1 MGVAETAKPRNCAIQ
16 ILARKRFPPNI
27 LARLDLGVGNHLVK
41 KIMGTSLFCRKLSSF
56 KPKGLTN
63 VRSRNIA
70 KLRTFLISLGLALP
84 VWVAVYLAISAGW
97 SLPEIPPQIL
107 GWLWVVLVFPVAEEL
122 AFRGFLM
129 GLLGKLLPKRG
140 FKFVTLNNFMTSLLF
155 SIAHLL
161 TRSLT
166 LGLLVFVPSL
176 WLGWVREKTSSI
188 FLCAAIHV
196 SWNLGFFVA
205 ATLA

>member
-1 MGVAETAKPRNCAIQ
+1 M
-16 ILARKRFPPNI
+16 
-27 LARLDLGVGNHLVK
+27 
-41 KIMGTSLFCRKLSSF
+41 
-56 KPKGLTN
+56 
-63 VRSRNIA
+63 
-70 KLRTFLISLGLALP
+70 P

-97 SLPEIPPQIL
+97 PLPELPPQIL
-107 GWLWVVLVFPVAEEL
+107 GWLWVVLIFPVAEEL

-129 GLLGKLLPKRG
+129 GLLEKQLPKRG
-140 FKFVTLNNFMTSLLF
+140 FKFVTLSNFLTSLSF
-155 SIAHLL
+155 SIAHLF
-161 TRSLT
+161 TRSLM

-196 SWNLGFFVA
+196 TWNLGFFVA